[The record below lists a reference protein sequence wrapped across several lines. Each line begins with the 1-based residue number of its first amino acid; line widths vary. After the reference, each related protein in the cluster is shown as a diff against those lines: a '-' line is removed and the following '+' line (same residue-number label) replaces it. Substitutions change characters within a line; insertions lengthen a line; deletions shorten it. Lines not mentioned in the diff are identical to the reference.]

1 MKSLHPFLWMKSH
14 MDAHSWFVNESGSLF
29 TPKTNIIVT
38 SPLMSAPMEEMFMQL
53 EMFNNDGLEQI

>member
-1 MKSLHPFLWMKSH
+1 